1 MASGNM
7 FDDAFDFNPFDL
19 EALETFSYG
28 HASQDNK
35 PEDNFVM
42 EGLEPFFYNKAQ
54 SERWAEEM
62 ERQRRKKEEEEQMEA
77 EKERR
82 SKAHKKVRD
91 SIMEFDPKV
100 GHKVYTRFFLRDF
113 SVFDIN
119 EKCKSLVMNIIT
131 SVILSSMCLC

>member
-1 MASGNM
+1 MASGDM
-7 FDDAFDFNPFDL
+7 FDDAFDFDPFDV
-19 EALETFSYG
+19 EALEAFSYG
-28 HASQDNK
+28 QASQDK

-54 SERWAEEM
+54 SERWAEEEM
-62 ERQRRKKEEEEQMEA
+62 ERQRRKNEKEEQMEA

-82 SKAHKKVRD
+82 AKAHKKVRD